1 MAAEN
6 DAALESEATETG
18 SGENA
23 PQAANVE
30 DSVDVEPSPAA
41 GKPTEREE
49 EEDSTGKTSEHDC
62 KLPQT
67 PVKDVEAVDKECETQ
82 AVSIEDA
89 VDVTPALVD
98 GEKSAA
104 AEREE
109 AEDTTADLGGDDNT
123 LEQPPSG
130 GGVEKEADVESVV
143 RPETD
148 GEVIER
154 ESDHPDGQP
163 LTGIDYGKA
172 NVAPATVE
180 ASDAAEEA
188 SPSVTMAESAQDEEM
203 VEAQGVDDPV
213 AEAGESTTPAV
224 DVQSE
229 GSNGHPD
236 RVSDGKHK
244 TPAPAIDNSVGGQA
258 LKSMEGVPEHPTED
272 NDGKNGGDNMM
283 KLASETKEVDPTAAA
298 EKTKAEK
305 EVNEVRAPSPSTETP
320 AALQVRDDIDMQ
332 EATGS
337 NLLSET
343 SATDQEDATK
353 SAGTVSATAD
363 ADADVMMVDE
373 DEALVALLP
382 SPNPLPI
389 HTDEP
394 VSELILPA
402 TTAPT
407 VPDSSSV
414 VMAEEHAVV
423 TVQAES
429 AVSAVAGVEVVTQ
442 SVDAH
447 ETISENDAEAD
458 AIVAS
463 VDAPQWFADDEQED
477 DDSVEIELSM
487 RDEALANGASVFDL
501 YEDAEVAGED
511 KPAPTVVPEDAEGD
525 SDSSGMVM
533 IVSSVSGSSSSSSS
547 SNSSSGSSSSGSSS
561 SSSSDDE
568 DGQRRQTTHNKQ
580 RAATKP
586 APKPKPRPPVI
597 PHVIPPE
604 FRVFE
609 NVTLDDR
616 DFPILKGTYS
626 FRSNRRACFEGHWGF
641 CEDDFTQ
648 NRVSPFE
655 YLSRRLMKQES
666 DRWPLS
672 GKYTGFF
679 KLRQFNG
686 RLVKVREDQVDLQF
700 MKMGSDDGSD
710 AEDDDDESHARYEVI
725 GKGRN
730 RFGRFLIR
738 GYLNMANGRLTVRR
752 RYIE

>member
-6 DAALESEATETG
+6 DAALESEATEAG
-18 SGENA
+18 GGENA

-30 DSVDVEPSPAA
+30 DGVDVGPSPAV

-49 EEDSTGKTSEHDC
+49 EEDSTAKTSERDC

-67 PVKDVEAVDKECETQ
+67 PVRAVEAVDKESETQ
-82 AVSIEDA
+82 AVNIEDA
-89 VDVTPALVD
+89 VEVTPMLVD

-109 AEDTTADLGGDDNT
+109 AEDTTADLGGGDNN
-123 LEQPPSG
+123 LEQPPIADA
-130 GGVEKEADVESVV
+130 VEKKADVESVV
-143 RPETD
+143 RLETD

-154 ESDHPDGQP
+154 ESDHLDGQT

-172 NVAPATVE
+172 NDAPATS
-180 ASDAAEEA
+180 ATSDAAEEA
-188 SPSVTMAESAQDEEM
+188 SPPVTAIETAQDEEM
-203 VEAQGVDDPV
+203 GEAQGVDDPV

-229 GSNGHPD
+229 ESSGQSDHP
-236 RVSDGKHK
+236 SQMPDGDHK
-244 TPAPAIDNSVGGQA
+244 MPAPAIDGSVDGQT
-258 LKSMEGVPEHPTED
+258 LKSMEGVREHPTEGD
-272 NDGKNGGDNMM
+272 DGKNEGDNMV
-283 KLASETKEVDPTAAA
+283 KLANNIKEADPTAASV
-298 EKTKAEK
+298 KTKTEE

-320 AALQVRDDIDMQ
+320 TALQVRDDVDMQ

-343 SATDQEDATK
+343 SATDQEDTTK
-353 SAGTVSATAD
+353 SAGTVTAD
-363 ADADVMMVDE
+363 ADADVTMVDE

-382 SPNPLPI
+382 SPNRLPI

-394 VSELILPA
+394 VSELVLPA

-407 VPDSSSV
+407 VPDSSTV
-414 VMAEEHAVV
+414 VMAEEHIIA

-429 AVSAVAGVEVVTQ
+429 AVSAVAGVEVSTQ

-447 ETISENDAEAD
+447 EVVSENDAEAD
-458 AIVAS
+458 AIATS

-487 RDEALANGASVFDL
+487 QDEALANGASVFDL

-511 KPAPTVVPEDAEGD
+511 KPAPTVVPEDAEDD

-533 IVSSVSGSSSSSSS
+533 IVSSVSGSSSSGSSS
-547 SNSSSGSSSSGSSS
+547 SSSGSSSSGSSS

-568 DGQRRQTTHNKQ
+568 DGQRRQTTHSKQ
-580 RAATKP
+580 RAVTKP
-586 APKPKPRPPVI
+586 TPKPKPRPPVI

-648 NRVSPFE
+648 DRVSPFE

-710 AEDDDDESHARYEVI
+710 ADDDDDESHARYEVI